1 MSSSI
6 SFLVICLLLCV
17 IIIKCAEDGDVFY
30 FAYGSDMHQS
40 RVVDKVGRVANV
52 GFAVLNNWGFR
63 FSKFGTDGTGKAN
76 IVEEKDASVYGV
88 VYRCSRRQLDTLDQF
103 EGVPDFAGRESVSVT
118 LKATGQTVEAIAYKA
133 TKRMTINPGLP
144 PSTAYL
150 TDMLQGAKEH
160 SFPSEFGVHLQ
171 ALLNQLGYVPEDQ
184 KNHHKEL

>member
-1 MSSSI
+1 
-6 SFLVICLLLCV
+6 
-17 IIIKCAEDGDVFY
+17 
-30 FAYGSDMHQS
+30 
-40 RVVDKVGRVANV
+40 
-52 GFAVLNNWGFR
+52 
-63 FSKFGTDGTGKAN
+63 
-76 IVEEKDASVYGV
+76 
-88 VYRCSRRQLDTLDQF
+88 
-103 EGVPDFAGRESVSVT
+103 VT

-184 KNHHKEL
+184 KNRHKEL